1 MKYLS
6 LLFLLLTSSCTIY
19 TGMRGGYY
27 PSTSISSQ
35 PNIIYTDSYRPWR
48 FWTYRPYWGSY
59 RPNYLGN
66 VYQNNTNYIPPTR
79 NTIQTNIYING
90 TNTGVYGGGR
100 NNSGRTGGRSGPSGG
115 RRK

>member
-1 MKYLS
+1 
-6 LLFLLLTSSCTIY
+6 
-19 TGMRGGYY
+19 MRSAYY
-27 PSTSISSQ
+27 PSTTISTQ

-48 FWTYRPYWGSY
+48 FWTYRPYWWSY

-66 VYQNNTNYIPPTR
+66 VYQNNTNYTPPTR
-79 NTIQTNIYING
+79 NTIQTNIYMNG
-90 TNTGVYGGGR
+90 TNTGVYGGR